1 MQSQYE
7 RLTDGQWEIIKKFLN
22 YQRKRSL
29 ELRKVV
35 DAILFVSRTG
45 IQWRNLKETNFPH
58 WQAVYYYFSKWTK
71 SGIWN
76 KMNAELIKM
85 ERVENQRE
93 EKPSVFIV
101 DSQSIKLAPMIYEHR
116 GIDGFKKINGRK
128 RQIITDVTGRIYGSI
143 VHSANIHDS
152 VVSTSFLTIIQSYQK
167 RLKKI
172 LADHAYQ
179 GDFSKIVE
187 ENQVKFE
194 VPKREEGQKGF
205 VVEAKRWVV
214 ERSFAW
220 LNFFRRTTLD
230 YEHTPESAQSFVL
243 IANISMCLSKFK

>member
-76 KMNAELIKM
+76 KINAELIKM
-85 ERVENQRE
+85 ERIENQRE
-93 EKPSVFIV
+93 EKPSIFIV

-116 GIDGFKKINGRK
+116 GVDGFKKINGRK

-143 VHSANIHDS
+143 VHAANIHDS
-152 VVSTSFLTIIQSYQK
+152 VASISFLTIIQNYRK

-179 GDFSKIVE
+179 GEFSKIVE
-187 ENQVKFE
+187 ENQVDFE